1 MTKEEYLNQL
11 KNNLLSLTTDEQQEA
26 LQYYSDYFEE
36 AGDDEKVINEL
47 GTPEELA
54 KSIIEKCAN
63 ALVGTEKSSE
73 NKTEDKESVTG
84 NYSDVLFY
92 EYETSSV
99 KSLVLNFGAAEIVM
113 ISGNKYCVETRGI
126 NKNDLN
132 CYLSNDGVLTVN
144 NSRKLNINFWSHER
158 KSRMVPRILL
168 TVPENAFI
176 EKLKISIGA
185 GNFITKNV
193 SLRYNVGSLDVGAG
207 NLVLNELH
215 GGKLNLRCGMGNLD
229 YTGVLKG
236 IVNIDCGMGSIKLR
250 LKGNES
256 DYSYDAKVGLG
267 DFRFNNEKKSGVCK
281 VLNNAR
287 KENHFS
293 VNCGMGSV
301 NIEVK

>member
-1 MTKEEYLNQL
+1 
-11 KNNLLSLTTDEQQEA
+11 
-26 LQYYSDYFEE
+26 
-36 AGDDEKVINEL
+36 
-47 GTPEELA
+47 
-54 KSIIEKCAN
+54 
-63 ALVGTEKSSE
+63 
-73 NKTEDKESVTG
+73 
-84 NYSDVLFY
+84 
-92 EYETSSV
+92 
-99 KSLVLNFGAAEIVM
+99 
-113 ISGNKYCVETRGI
+113 
-126 NKNDLN
+126 
-132 CYLSNDGVLTVN
+132 
-144 NSRKLNINFWSHER
+144 
-158 KSRMVPRILL
+158 MVPRILL